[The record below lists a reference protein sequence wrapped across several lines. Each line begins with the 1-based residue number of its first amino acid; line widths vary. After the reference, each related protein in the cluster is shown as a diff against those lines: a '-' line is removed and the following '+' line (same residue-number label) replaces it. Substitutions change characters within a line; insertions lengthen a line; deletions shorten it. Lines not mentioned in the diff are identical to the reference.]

1 MPPASRFRRPRRA
14 RVETDP
20 RSCGTRL
27 PCICGA
33 PSGTYLPPRSV
44 RTRARASLR
53 PNPLRGSNHAGTAVS
68 PMKIGAAP
76 CVFPQHTTP
85 HRCPMGSTPARAEPE
100 RSWWRV
106 KPIRGPMRG
115 PTTPSAAVVSTAGS
129 RSRQICRVGST
140 HFHRSRSPPHR
151 STELRPPP
159 IHRHHLRVWGVHLMA
174 KHQTDGDTHL
184 SQMLERGR
192 SGVPRSAQAP
202 GHPMGA
208 ETLRL
213 LTRGSPA
220 GLQMGV
226 LPVRD
231 ESHAAARP
239 RVAFCVARAADARSR
254 AAVPV
259 QPSIAAT
266 CIPCGIAGS
275 AASIMVATGYAH
287 ASTAKAPAG
296 R

>member
-1 MPPASRFRRPRRA
+1 LRNPDALHLRCAGRD
-14 RVETDP
+14 V
-20 RSCGTRL
+20 
-27 PCICGA
+27 
-33 PSGTYLPPRSV
+33 PSS
-44 RTRARASLR
+44 SFR
-53 PNPLRGSNHAGTAVS
+53 PNPSARIAPTEPSPGQQSRRNRGVTDENRRSAVCLS
-68 PMKIGAAP
+68 ATHDAAP
-76 CVFPQHTTP
+76 MSDGFDARAGGTGEILVAGEADQRPDERPDDSLRCRGIDRRWPNPPNLRRRIDTFSSVPVTTP
-85 HRCPMGSTPARAEPE
+85 PQLPTPAA
-100 RSWWRV
+100 
-106 KPIRGPMRG
+106 
-115 PTTPSAAVVSTAGS
+115 
-129 RSRQICRVGST
+129 
-140 HFHRSRSPPHR
+140 
-151 STELRPPP
+151 P
-159 IHRHHLRVWGVHLMA
+159 IHRHQLRVWGVHLMA
-174 KHQTDGDTHL
+174 KHQADGDTQPC
-184 SQMLERGR
+184 QMLVRGR

-239 RVAFCVARAADARSR
+239 RVAFCVVRVADARSR

-259 QPSIAAT
+259 QPSSAAT

-275 AASIMVATGYAH
+275 ATSIIVATGYAH